1 MTAPRFNVSE
11 ILRCLHGCLRHSYES
26 LRPALASLGQ
36 LSTWP
41 VVMLFQTDRDNSTM
55 GVSSSIWR
63 GRLVGIAKASI
74 GFLWVAVIY
83 LASELIIWGLSRAL
97 APVNLS
103 FFSSIFGMALTFTA
117 MAIAS
122 IWVQNIGDI
131 YKDHIKTKVRG
142 FRGLDKLPSVDSG
155 ADRFHQ
161 RPSRLGLPHPTGYAQ
176 PKRHPECP

>member
-1 MTAPRFNVSE
+1 M
-11 ILRCLHGCLRHSYES
+11 
-26 LRPALASLGQ
+26 
-36 LSTWP
+36 
-41 VVMLFQTDRDNSTM
+41 
-55 GVSSSIWR
+55 
-63 GRLVGIAKASI
+63 GIAKASL

-131 YKDHIKTKVRG
+131 YKDHIKEKVRR
-142 FRGLDKLPSVDSG
+142 FQGLDKLPSVDSG
-155 ADRFHQ
+155 ADRFH
-161 RPSRLGLPHPTGYAQ
+161 
-176 PKRHPECP
+176 